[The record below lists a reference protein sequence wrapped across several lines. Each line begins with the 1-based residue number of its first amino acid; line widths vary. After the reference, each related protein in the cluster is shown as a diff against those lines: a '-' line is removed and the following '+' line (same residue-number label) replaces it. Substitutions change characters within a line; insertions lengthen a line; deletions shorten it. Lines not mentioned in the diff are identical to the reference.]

1 VKASLFCIQK
11 FEVCSH
17 QGSVK
22 RVQTGVGELLKP
34 FDLFGDV
41 AASSAHG
48 AKLLGRK
55 GYDDKQRPDDFVS
68 KAPGLFW
75 GALTLRFRQSGA
87 LTRLMVPLVS
97 QRRNG
102 SKTRQTPS

>member
-22 RVQTGVGELLKP
+22 RVQTRVGELLKP

-55 GYDDKQRPDDFVS
+55 GYDDQQP
-68 KAPGLFW
+68 
-75 GALTLRFRQSGA
+75 
-87 LTRLMVPLVS
+87 TRSLCFKSAAIVLESVNFEFP
-97 QRRNG
+97 
-102 SKTRQTPS
+102 P